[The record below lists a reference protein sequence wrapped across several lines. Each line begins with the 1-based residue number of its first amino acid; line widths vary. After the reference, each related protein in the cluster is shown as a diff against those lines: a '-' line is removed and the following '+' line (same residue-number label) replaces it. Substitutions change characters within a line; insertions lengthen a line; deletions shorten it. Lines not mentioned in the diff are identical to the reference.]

1 MPSRIIKETIIISE
15 SLTAISAEAERFFWR
30 LVVKADDF
38 GLYYGD
44 PRILAS
50 LCFPQKP
57 PSEQKIRSWLNELV
71 REDMVGTYTAPEDG
85 KKYLKL
91 LNWGK
96 CQQTRAKSSK
106 YPEPS
111 SFDSKCK
118 QANGNQ
124 MLANVPVVT
133 YSRISP
139 NRTSPRNHKID
150 TITIHCIVGQ
160 WTAKQGC
167 DYFATTGRE
176 CSANY
181 VVGKDGS
188 IGLSVE
194 EQDRSWCSSSRSNDH
209 RAITIEVASDTKHP
223 YKVTDQALAA
233 LIDLLVDI
241 CRRNGIKALLWK
253 GDKSLIG
260 QVNKQNMTVH
270 RWFANKACPGD
281 YLYNLHP
288 QIAAQVNERLGA
300 AAPAEPEKKPSQTPS
315 GATFTPYLVRI
326 TASVLN
332 IRKGPGTTYAVTGQ
346 IKDRGVYTIVEQK
359 GNWGRL
365 KSGAGWISLSYTKKV

>member
-44 PRILAS
+44 SRILAS

-124 MLANVPVVT
+124 MLANTPVVT

-260 QVNKQNMTVH
+260 QVDKQNMTVH

>member
-71 REDMVGTYTAPEDG
+71 REDMVGTYTAHEDG

-124 MLANVPVVT
+124 MLANVSVVT

-150 TITIHCIVGQ
+150 TITIHCNVGQ

-194 EQDRSWCSSSRSNDH
+194 EKDRSWCSSSRSNDH

-260 QVNKQNMTVH
+260 QVDKQNMTVH

-315 GATFTPYLVRI
+315 GTTFAPYLVRI

-332 IRKGPGTTYAVTGQ
+332 IRKGPGTSYAVAGQ

-365 KSGAGWISLSYTKKV
+365 KSGTGWISLSYTKKV

>member
-118 QANGNQ
+118 QVNGNQ
-124 MLANVPVVT
+124 MLANAPVVT

-260 QVNKQNMTVH
+260 QVDKQNMTVH

-326 TASVLN
+326 TASVMN

>member
-124 MLANVPVVT
+124 MLANVPVNVNENGNGNDNENEKRAHSGRGAADGFDRFWAS
-133 YSRISP
+133 YPRRVGKKDAVAVWKKISP
-139 NRTSPRNHKID
+139 DDALVDR
-150 TITIHCIVGQ
+150 IVAGVERWKRSEQ
-160 WTAKQGC
+160 WTKDEGRFIPYAKPLEYGFRGHFVPGHWDGKSFVYQPKDPQGGM
-167 DYFATTGRE
+167 F
-176 CSANY
+176 
-181 VVGKDGS
+181 V
-188 IGLSVE
+188 
-194 EQDRSWCSSSRSNDH
+194 H
-209 RAITIEVASDTKHP
+209 
-223 YKVTDQALAA
+223 
-233 LIDLLVDI
+233 
-241 CRRNGIKALLWK
+241 
-253 GDKSLIG
+253 SLIPG
-260 QVNKQNMTVH
+260 HYTLERAVNATKRTQN
-270 RWFANKACPGD
+270 A
-281 YLYNLHP
+281 
-288 QIAAQVNERLGA
+288 RLQRRF
-300 AAPAEPEKKPSQTPS
+300 EQELKK
-315 GATFTPYLVRI
+315 
-326 TASVLN
+326 
-332 IRKGPGTTYAVTGQ
+332 
-346 IKDRGVYTIVEQK
+346 RGYMK
-359 GNWGRL
+359 YF
-365 KSGAGWISLSYTKKV
+365 K

>member
-124 MLANVPVVT
+124 MLANVPVG
-133 YSRISP
+133 
-139 NRTSPRNHKID
+139 NDLSPR
-150 TITIHCIVGQ
+150 TPATRTTRAMSTR
-160 WTAKQGC
+160 TA
-167 DYFATTGRE
+167 
-176 CSANY
+176 
-181 VVGKDGS
+181 V
-188 IGLSVE
+188 
-194 EQDRSWCSSSRSNDH
+194 
-209 RAITIEVASDTKHP
+209 
-223 YKVTDQALAA
+223 
-233 LIDLLVDI
+233 
-241 CRRNGIKALLWK
+241 
-253 GDKSLIG
+253 
-260 QVNKQNMTVH
+260 
-270 RWFANKACPGD
+270 
-281 YLYNLHP
+281 
-288 QIAAQVNERLGA
+288 
-300 AAPAEPEKKPSQTPS
+300 
-315 GATFTPYLVRI
+315 
-326 TASVLN
+326 
-332 IRKGPGTTYAVTGQ
+332 
-346 IKDRGVYTIVEQK
+346 
-359 GNWGRL
+359 
-365 KSGAGWISLSYTKKV
+365 

>member
-1 MPSRIIKETIIISE
+1 M
-15 SLTAISAEAERFFWR
+15 
-30 LVVKADDF
+30 
-38 GLYYGD
+38 
-44 PRILAS
+44 
-50 LCFPQKP
+50 
-57 PSEQKIRSWLNELV
+57 
-71 REDMVGTYTAPEDG
+71 
-85 KKYLKL
+85 
-91 LNWGK
+91 
-96 CQQTRAKSSK
+96 
-106 YPEPS
+106 
-111 SFDSKCK
+111 
-118 QANGNQ
+118 
-124 MLANVPVVT
+124 T

-209 RAITIEVASDTKHP
+209 RAITIEVASDAKHP

-260 QVNKQNMTVH
+260 QVDKQNMTVH

-300 AAPAEPEKKPSQTPS
+300 AAPAEPDKKPSQTPS

-332 IRKGPGTTYAVTGQ
+332 IRKGPGTSYAVTGQ

>member
-1 MPSRIIKETIIISE
+1 M
-15 SLTAISAEAERFFWR
+15 
-30 LVVKADDF
+30 
-38 GLYYGD
+38 
-44 PRILAS
+44 
-50 LCFPQKP
+50 
-57 PSEQKIRSWLNELV
+57 
-71 REDMVGTYTAPEDG
+71 
-85 KKYLKL
+85 
-91 LNWGK
+91 
-96 CQQTRAKSSK
+96 
-106 YPEPS
+106 
-111 SFDSKCK
+111 
-118 QANGNQ
+118 
-124 MLANVPVVT
+124 T

-194 EQDRSWCSSSRSNDH
+194 EKDRSWCSSSRANDN
-209 RAITIEVASDTKHP
+209 RAVTIEVASDTTHP

-233 LIDLLVDI
+233 LVDLLADI

-260 QVNKQNMTVH
+260 QVDKQNMTVH

-300 AAPAEPEKKPSQTPS
+300 AAPAEPEKKPSHTPS

-332 IRKGPGTTYAVTGQ
+332 IRKGPGRPTLSPARSRTAAS
-346 IKDRGVYTIVEQK
+346 IPSSSRR